1 MLQNKF
7 YIKSYNQQKLAKEKL
22 LDLSNDRMS
31 KLKND
36 ETTY

>member
-1 MLQNKF
+1 M
-7 YIKSYNQQKLAKEKL
+7 AKEKL

-36 ETTY
+36 ETTYWKPDGI